1 MGVLPCSRQLT
12 VTKQKRETNK
22 GGSPPATARLC
33 FDRCGGLVLL
43 RMASRLVRY
52 GPARGAEIP
61 DSPRHIAQVE
71 VLTRPPPRG
80 W

>member
-12 VTKQKRETNK
+12 VTKRKRETNK

-43 RMASRLVRY
+43 RMASRNWSVTGLHV
-52 GPARGAEIP
+52 A
-61 DSPRHIAQVE
+61 PRSQTAQDTSRR
-71 VLTRPPPRG
+71 LKS
-80 W
+80 

>member
-33 FDRCGGLVLL
+33 FDRCGRIGLQRL
-43 RMASRLVRY
+43 ASREMVRY
-52 GPARGAEIP
+52 GPA
-61 DSPRHIAQVE
+61 
-71 VLTRPPPRG
+71 T
-80 W
+80 